1 MSNGTKPKITPCVV
15 CKEPILEGARRCK
28 HCQSFQ
34 GTIRRHFVLWTTVS
48 GLIATLFGA
57 SFAGVD
63 FIDRLNKL
71 TDSLKASIENTHV
84 SVQVSNSGIDAGLKA
99 LVTHEG
105 SMAVTLHESVV
116 VVIMDKNRGVLRKIN
131 HFFNAGG
138 RDLTALTLQP
148 GQQRTFYLNK
158 SDVNEQY
165 PRHLEDVICELHF
178 VVQNLNRET
187 DRTSSFNCW

>member
-1 MSNGTKPKITPCVV
+1 MSNGTKPKIILCVV

-34 GTIRRHFVLWTTVS
+34 GTIRRNLVLWTTVS

-63 FIDRLNKL
+63 FIDKL
-71 TDSLKASIENTHV
+71 SKITDSLKASIENTHV

-116 VVIMDKNRGVLRKIN
+116 VVIMNKNREVLREIN

-158 SDVNEQY
+158 SNVNEQY
-165 PRHLEDVICELHF
+165 PRLLEDVICELHF
-178 VVQNLNRET
+178 VVQNLDRET